1 MSFIMIHKL
10 VVGALALLG
19 LCALVS
25 CSSEAE
31 EAQGVRACEGIQGE
45 PPPTDEPEEYDEHF
59 EERQA
64 TSCKFDAD
72 ALTADTIGAKAP
84 VPPADTRVVVVML
97 ENRSFDHWLSG
108 VDGTDFSTSS
118 HNPDPKGTNGETYQ
132 AHATDFC
139 LRDTAHEWGAAHL
152 EFDNGL
158 MDGFVAANNPKGGRS
173 LLYYTEEDLP
183 FAHWLARNFAVGNR
197 HFSSLLGPTWPNRL
211 FMLKGTS
218 CGYTQ
223 GGLDG
228 SGAITA
234 DCGGVGENL
243 FTQLKAAHVDFKLY
257 DESGAASVTIGLKVI
272 RGPLDAPLPWPYSI
286 KDFEKD
292 AQANELPA
300 FSMVGASTG
309 EVYERLPAAGFPQDD
324 DHPVADVRLGQT
336 FLHRVLKALM
346 NNPKTFE
353 RTILFI
359 TYDENGGFYDHV
371 TPPAACEPTKRDPNV
386 RRDYYFD
393 RYGFRVPLIV
403 VSPYLQRA
411 GYVSNHITDHA
422 SILRFVQHWQGLP
435 ALSRRDANA
444 WPMLDY
450 FNFTQRLPT
459 PELPAPPVVPSNCQ
473 ANP

>member
-1 MSFIMIHKL
+1 MSIAMIHKL
-10 VVGALALLG
+10 YLSRVALLG
-19 LCALVS
+19 LCALAS
-25 CSSEAE
+25 CSPEE
-31 EAQGVRACEGIQGE
+31 EAQGPRACDGILGE
-45 PPPTDEPEEYDEHF
+45 PPPTDEPEDYDDHF
-59 EERQA
+59 YERQA
-64 TSCKFDAD
+64 TTCKFDAP
-72 ALTADTIGAKAP
+72 ALTADTIGEDAP
-84 VPPADTRVVVVML
+84 VPPADARVVVVML

-118 HNPDPKGTNGETYQ
+118 YNPDPESADGKTYQ
-132 AHATDFC
+132 AHTTDFC

-158 MDGFVAANNPKGGRS
+158 MDGFVAANNPEGGRS

-183 FAHWLARNFAVGNR
+183 LAHWLAHNFAVGDR

-228 SGAITA
+228 SGAIT
-234 DCGGVGENL
+234 DQCGAVGENL
-243 FTQLKAAHVDFKLY
+243 FTQLKDANVDFKLY
-257 DESGAASVTIGLKVI
+257 DESGLASVTVGLKVI
-272 RGPLDAPLPWPYSI
+272 RGAFDVPLPPNSFAE
-286 KDFEKD
+286 FEED
-292 AQANELPA
+292 AQKNELPP

-309 EVYERLPAAGFPQDD
+309 EVYQRLPFAGHPQDD
-324 DHPVADVRLGQT
+324 DHPTADVRLGQT

-346 NNPKTFE
+346 SNPQTFE

-371 TPPAACEPTKRDPNV
+371 TPPAACEPTKRDPND

-403 VSPYLQRA
+403 VSPYLKQA
-411 GYVSNHITDHA
+411 GYVSHHITDHA
-422 SILRFVQHWQGLP
+422 SLLRFVQHWQKLP

-450 FNFTQRLPT
+450 FKFSRRLAMPQ
-459 PELPAPPVVPSNCQ
+459 LPDAPVVPANCQ